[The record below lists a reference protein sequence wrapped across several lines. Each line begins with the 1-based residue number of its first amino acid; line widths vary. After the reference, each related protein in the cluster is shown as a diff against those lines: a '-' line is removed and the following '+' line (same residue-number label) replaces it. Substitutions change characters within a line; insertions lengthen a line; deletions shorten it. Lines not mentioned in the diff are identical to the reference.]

1 MRFSV
6 TAAAVSFLAAT
17 AVSGLTIE
25 EAKELRPVL
34 DAYVSD
40 LGARDLN
47 KRNFCTKHWKT
58 CDVCFEKYS
67 YCHQDNIPSS
77 INCLATCS
85 SCPGKC

>member
-1 MRFSV
+1 MS
-6 TAAAVSFLAAT
+6 AVLIQGAP
-17 AVSGLTIE
+17 
-25 EAKELRPVL
+25 PVL